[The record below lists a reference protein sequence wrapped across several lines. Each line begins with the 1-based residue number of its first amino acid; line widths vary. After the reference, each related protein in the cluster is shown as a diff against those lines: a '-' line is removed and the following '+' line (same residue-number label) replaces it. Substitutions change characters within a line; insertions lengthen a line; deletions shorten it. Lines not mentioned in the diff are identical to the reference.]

1 MTAAVQLRASAL
13 TTRKRTL
20 GGSLLALVA
29 ALALALGVS
38 TPSSA
43 ASGAQIGEWDVIAT
57 SQSQSPKLQSY
68 EHGIDEW
75 DTVFAP
81 SAWFAVGA
89 GKFISKE
96 DTVVTPV
103 SGGGIRFTNAA
114 ASART
119 ATFGFTIPANVGL
132 VITDGTTTPIAAP
145 PSPVEQY
152 LTWSPG
158 SVAADGEYHEHFDWT
173 FSGTGLGS
181 SVDIDID
188 VVVVVTGS
196 TTVDYTDHGTY
207 RFTF

>member
-20 GGSLLALVA
+20 GGYLLALVA

-38 TPSSA
+38 TPSYG

-57 SQSQSPKLQSY
+57 SQGQSPKLQSY
-68 EHGIDEW
+68 EHGVEAW

-89 GKFISKE
+89 DKFIDK
-96 DTVVTPV
+96 DDDAVTPV
-103 SGGGIRFTNAA
+103 SGGGIRFTNTA
-114 ASART
+114 ASAKT
-119 ATFGFTIPANVGL
+119 ATFRFTIPANVGL
-132 VITDGTTTPIAAP
+132 VITDGMITPVNAS
-145 PSPVEQY
+145 PSGSVQY

-158 SVAADGEYHEHFDWT
+158 LVAANGEYHHHFDWT
-173 FSGTGLGS
+173 FSGSGLGS
-181 SVDIDID
+181 SVDIDVD
-188 VVVVVTGS
+188 VEVTGAGAGN
-196 TTVDYTDHGTY
+196 YTDEETY